1 MIRPV
6 VNWAV
11 SALKELKETKIPL
24 EKLQS
29 DMDSFTNISSDLK
42 FGRDSGKELEAQP
55 INYVDA
61 LTSNIK
67 DRLGS
72 YPKVIEAFAI
82 FDPHLLPSSNEESF
96 KEYGEAEI
104 LRLQY
109 WPITFSLAV
118 KTRRPSYSVSG
129 SMLSFFCLL
138 SS

>member
-1 MIRPV
+1 
-6 VNWAV
+6 
-11 SALKELKETKIPL
+11 
-24 EKLQS
+24 
-29 DMDSFTNISSDLK
+29 MDSFTNISSDLK
-42 FGRDSGKELEAQP
+42 FGRDSGKELEALL

-82 FDPHLLPSSNEESF
+82 FDPRLLPSSNEESF